1 MSIYYNVS
9 DFMSCY
15 HLFKIGL
22 GGVKTY
28 TCVLEH
34 VWLHQCMSTLATLYQ
49 GRIIHYYKATCSIYV
64 PACVLLQGVGRMIR
78 LQACTRSMHKFCN
91 DEKPFSIVQCVYRC
105 SRVHPDQL
113 CFSCFWLADILS
125 HANACSVCTWTLW
138 IWREY

>member
-22 GGVKTY
+22 GGGGENV
-28 TCVLEH
+28 H
-34 VWLHQCMSTLATLYQ
+34 VRLGTRVTASVHVYPTLYQ

-78 LQACTRSMHKFCN
+78 L
-91 DEKPFSIVQCVYRC
+91 
-105 SRVHPDQL
+105 
-113 CFSCFWLADILS
+113 
-125 HANACSVCTWTLW
+125 
-138 IWREY
+138 